1 MLKPNLPS
9 PPTPKFPMPHLMK
22 KAPHEDAGELVHD
35 GVLGNLEAV
44 GGAACEALDIPFD
57 ATVKIKGPHRLVD
70 GGLDFGVDTAMNAVK
85 KITRF

>member
-35 GVLGNLEAV
+35 GVLGNLESV
-44 GGAACEALDIPFD
+44 GEVACEALDIPLD
-57 ATVKIKGPHRLVD
+57 ATIKIKGPHRIVD
-70 GGLDFGVDTAMNAVK
+70 GALDYGVDKTRDLIQ